1 MWILPCFVLTQVTH
15 EYASFASMRADSE
28 QTNYTAPSH
37 TEQNTTDY
45 NTRESHYSTL
55 SDVAQQ
61 VPEHYNTSAAVVGV
75 TPDDHY
81 SSLSD
86 ATQQIPQ
93 HYL

>member
-1 MWILPCFVLTQVTH
+1 MWILLCILSTQVTH

-55 SDVAQQ
+55 SDVTQH
-61 VPEHYNTSAAVVGV
+61 VPEHYNTSAAAG
-75 TPDDHY
+75 DDHY

-86 ATQQIPQ
+86 ATQQVPE